1 MLQVR
6 EQTDGT
12 TTISDLSTHPVKSSR
27 EVLERLARGNTH
39 RSVGATE
46 MNAVSSRSHACFTIQ
61 LEQQNKSIPEDSKC
75 SMLRLIDLAGS
86 ERLKRT
92 KAEGQ
97 RKEEGVQINMG
108 LLCLGNV
115 ISALSDGLQHV
126 PYRDSKLTRILKD
139 SLGGNS
145 HTLMIACVSPADTNY
160 EESLNTLRYADRA
173 RKIKNKAIINRDPV
187 QAELISLRK
196 ELQILRAQGGGGGPV
211 GPVSETEEYQEMKA
225 QFERELKDYRSA
237 FSESAT
243 KSRELLLKV
252 DNSEKQRKALEK
264 RLLEIKS
271 KAHELQKEDLNM
283 TAVGENLENMEEDPR
298 AAVAFKVSLIYF
310 FFIF

>member
-310 FFIF
+310 FIF